1 MRVCHQ
7 VNSQDRRLEA
17 VIPFR
22 GSEVSRACIQG
33 DGGQIHHIQDHG
45 LRKGT
50 AVNEQQTRN
59 KRCHQEGEPNT
70 GWGPSMTRK
79 TLFALMAISAV
90 VVLMISAYLTNLS
103 STPPTACPVGDHTV
117 SSCTDII
124 SSEYAY
130 ITVYATLAVAALVLS
145 YMIIK
150 KVRRHRS

>member
-1 MRVCHQ
+1 
-7 VNSQDRRLEA
+7 
-17 VIPFR
+17 
-22 GSEVSRACIQG
+22 
-33 DGGQIHHIQDHG
+33 
-45 LRKGT
+45 
-50 AVNEQQTRN
+50 
-59 KRCHQEGEPNT
+59 
-70 GWGPSMTRK
+70 MTRK

-103 STPPTACPVGDHTV
+103 STPPTACPVGDYTV
-117 SSCTDII
+117 PSCTDII